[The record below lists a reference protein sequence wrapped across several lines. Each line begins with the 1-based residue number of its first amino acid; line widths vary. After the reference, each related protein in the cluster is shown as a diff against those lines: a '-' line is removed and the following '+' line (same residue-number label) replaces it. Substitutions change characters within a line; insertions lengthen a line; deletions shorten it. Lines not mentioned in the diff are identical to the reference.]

1 MFVLYIRYWV
11 CVSYTRNCAETCD
24 NHLPFLQEITG
35 CGKVNVDDDIQEWME
50 KGEQQKHQHFRHF
63 Q

>member
-1 MFVLYIRYWV
+1 
-11 CVSYTRNCAETCD
+11 
-24 NHLPFLQEITG
+24 LPFLQEITG